1 MAAAI
6 APSTRRIYRTARQLY
21 TRFCQSVNF
30 DPYPASRR
38 TLSYFVAHLV
48 RNGKSHRTIRV
59 YLASIYNYHTQHSLP
74 LPTCQ
79 QELRLLLRGA
89 MYMGKQQTNR
99 RDAITPSILR
109 SLYTQLSGDEST
121 SSYNKKAFWAATTLA
136 CFACLR
142 SNEFVSPNAKLFEPT
157 RTLQVADF
165 SISGTSLKVTVKKS
179 KTDRSGSGQVLCIG
193 STGDTI
199 CPVKAMKKYIRAR
212 VQLFSPG
219 PLLIWQHGQFF
230 TRSNFTTIL

>member
-1 MAAAI
+1 MCRSSIFSLPSTVRKISKTGTRCRPRSYHHPKPRLVQLERTYREIMAAAI

-48 RNGKSHRTIRV
+48 QNGKSHRTIRV
-59 YLASIYNYHTQHSLP
+59 YLAGIYNYHTQHSLP

-79 QELRLLLRGA
+79 QGLRLLLRGA

-136 CFACLR
+136 FFACLR
-142 SNEFVSPNAKLFEPT
+142 SDEFVSPNAKLFEPT
-157 RTLQVADF
+157 RTLQVADI
-165 SISGTSLKVTVKKS
+165 SMSGTSLK
-179 KTDRSGSGQVLCIG
+179 
-193 STGDTI
+193 
-199 CPVKAMKKYIRAR
+199 
-212 VQLFSPG
+212 
-219 PLLIWQHGQFF
+219 
-230 TRSNFTTIL
+230 